1 MGVPR
6 IAIDDLPHALLAAN
20 DLPHQV
26 LGEPCLDGPE
36 GPFTIVTA
44 WREPALDCRWAHAA
58 TLG

>member
-1 MGVPR
+1 M
-6 IAIDDLPHALLAAN
+6 AAN

-44 WREPALDCRWAHAA
+44 WRELALDRRWAHAA
-58 TLG
+58 TLGRRPFPGGAPS